1 MSINGGYGVEN
12 MTVRHQETADKIV
25 ATFKQ
30 SLDKKVAQ
38 QITEAQYTAL
48 TLMVKEAMGEEAR
61 FAVEQLEKII
71 QKLRTE
77 SEKPDLGM

>member
-1 MSINGGYGVEN
+1 
-12 MTVRHQETADKIV
+12 MTNRHQQTAEKIV

-30 SLDKKVAQ
+30 SLDENVAQ
-38 QITEAQYTAL
+38 QITEAQYISL

-71 QKLRTE
+71 QKLRVE

>member
-1 MSINGGYGVEN
+1 

-30 SLDKKVAQ
+30 SLDKNVAQ

-71 QKLRTE
+71 QKLRVE

>member
-1 MSINGGYGVEN
+1 
-12 MTVRHQETADKIV
+12 MTVRHQEMAEKIV
-25 ATFKQ
+25 ATFKL
-30 SLDKKVAQ
+30 SLGEDVAQ

-48 TLMVKEAMGEEAR
+48 ILMVEEAMGEEAR

-71 QKLRTE
+71 QKLRAE

>member
-1 MSINGGYGVEN
+1 
-12 MTVRHQETADKIV
+12 MTVRHQEMAEKIV

-30 SLDKKVAQ
+30 SLDKNVAQ
-38 QITEAQYTAL
+38 QISDAQFN
-48 TLMVKEAMGEEAR
+48 TLSLMIMEAMGEEAR

-77 SEKPDLGM
+77 AEKPDLGM

>member
-1 MSINGGYGVEN
+1 
-12 MTVRHQETADKIV
+12 MTARHQETAEKIV
-25 ATFKQ
+25 ATFKL
-30 SLDKKVAQ
+30 SLDENVAQ
-38 QITEAQYTAL
+38 QISEAQYTAL

>member
-1 MSINGGYGVEN
+1 
-12 MTVRHQETADKIV
+12 MTMRHQEMAEKIV
-25 ATFKQ
+25 AKFKQ
-30 SLDKKVAQ
+30 SLDESVAQ

-48 TLMVKEAMGEEAR
+48 ILMVKEALGEEAR
-61 FAVEQLEKII
+61 FAAEQLESII

>member
-1 MSINGGYGVEN
+1 
-12 MTVRHQETADKIV
+12 MTVRHQEMAEKIV

-30 SLDKKVAQ
+30 SLGEDVAQ

-48 TLMVKEAMGEEAR
+48 ILMVEEAMGEEAR

-71 QKLRTE
+71 QKLRAE

>member
-1 MSINGGYGVEN
+1 
-12 MTVRHQETADKIV
+12 MTVRHQEIAEKIV

-30 SLDKKVAQ
+30 SLDENVAK

-48 TLMVKEAMGEEAR
+48 TLMVKEAMGDEAR
-61 FAVEQLEKII
+61 FAAEQLEKII